1 MLGRVWRNGDA
12 VVIVVDPC
20 FGVISYLYYISM
32 LDIINIH
39 IIIYYYW
46 QYTYLCVMTIKCDPI
61 NPLLIQCITLI
72 SYAIYNLSH
81 LKNRYDRI
89 NSIPCI
95 NIIIHKKSINIRHG
109 HLSTTITI
117 ITYNQSLQCTIYIN
131 TNRNNCYSY
140 FMRS

>member
-72 SYAIYNLSH
+72 SDAIYNLSH

-89 NSIPCI
+89 NSIPCYQY
-95 NIIIHKKSINIRHG
+95 NNTQKIHKHQTWAFV
-109 HLSTTITI
+109 HH
-117 ITYNQSLQCTIYIN
+117 YHH
-131 TNRNNCYSY
+131 NNVQPKPTMYHIH
-140 FMRS
+140 